1 MNRKIELLLPAKD
14 LVCGKTAVSHG
25 ADAVYMGAPKFGAR
39 KSAGNTLQQ
48 IEEMVQYA
56 HLYGSKVYVTVNT
69 LVRDSEIKEVELLMR
84 DLYNAGVDAVIVQDM
99 GILKMDIPPISLH
112 ASTQCHNNSVEQICF
127 LENAGFQRV
136 ILAREMDLEGIR
148 NVRENSTVELETFVH
163 GALCVCYSGQCYMSL
178 YLNGRS
184 GNRGECAQV
193 CRQRYSLLDADGHVL
208 QRDKHLLSL
217 RDMNRAP
224 YLAQLLQ
231 AGICSLKV
239 EGRLKD
245 ELYVKNITAF
255 YRKEIDAFLEDN
267 PNYEK
272 SGSGTTRFFFAPD
285 PSKTFSRGFTSY
297 FLTGEREKMASFDTP
312 KAMGEYMG
320 ALKQLRGR
328 LYYEGDKAM
337 ANGDGLCFINRSG
350 ELEGFFVNG
359 KRNNEII
366 PHKKVSQ
373 FNEVKL
379 YRNQDR
385 TFEKMLSG
393 KTAERKMQVE
403 MVLSETESGIA
414 LLMEDEDG
422 LRAESVLEVDKTP
435 AERPE
440 VAMRQM
446 ETALSKLGNTPFE
459 LKNLKIEVPA
469 LFLPV
474 SAVNGLRNEVAEQLK
489 RKRIEHFHPSDHAL
503 RYCPEQRFASID
515 YKRNVVNRL
524 SEAVYRDFGAE
535 EVEYGLDLTR
545 NFGGKELMVCKYC
558 LRHELDRCRRK
569 GTAGENL
576 QQPWYLTDGRHRFR
590 LEFDCGKCRMRIIE
604 ES

>member
-1 MNRKIELLLPAKD
+1 MNKNTELLLPAKD

-48 IEEMVQYA
+48 IDEMVQYA

-69 LVRDSEIKEVELLMR
+69 LVSDSEVKEVERMMH

-99 GILKMDIPPISLH
+99 GILKMDVPPIALH
-112 ASTQCHNNSVEQICF
+112 ASTQCHNNSAEQVRF
-127 LENAGFQRV
+127 LENAGFQRA
-136 ILAREMDLEGIR
+136 ILAREMDIEDIR
-148 NVRENSTVELETFVH
+148 DVRKNTNIELETFVH

-224 YLAQLLQ
+224 YLARLLQ

-255 YRKEIDAFLEDN
+255 YRKEIDAFLEEN
-267 PNYEK
+267 PNYVK

-297 FLTGEREKMASFDTP
+297 FVSGEREKMASFDTP
-312 KAMGEYMG
+312 KAMGEYLG
-320 ALKQLRGR
+320 VLKQHLGR
-328 LYYEGDKAM
+328 LYYEGDKTV

-350 ELEGFFVNG
+350 ELEGFSVNG
-359 KRNNEII
+359 MRENEII
-366 PHKKVSQ
+366 PHKKLTL
-373 FNEVKL
+373 FKEVQL

-385 TFEKMLSG
+385 TFEKKLSG
-393 KTAERKMQVE
+393 KTAERKIMAD
-403 MVLSETESGIA
+403 MVLSETERGIA
-414 LLMEDEDG
+414 LSMEDEDG
-422 LRAESVLEVDKTP
+422 LRAVSMLDVDKIP

-440 VAMRQM
+440 NAMRQM
-446 ETALSKLGNTPFE
+446 KTALSKLGNTPFE
-459 LKNLKIEVPA
+459 LKSLKMEVPA
-469 LFLPV
+469 LFLPASV
-474 SAVNGLRNEVAEQLK
+474 VNRLRNDVAEQLK
-489 RKRIEHFHPSDHAL
+489 IKRIGHFRPPDQEL
-503 RYCPEQRFASID
+503 KYCPEQRFRRVD
-515 YKRNVVNRL
+515 YKRNVVNRC
-524 SEAVYRDFGAE
+524 SEAVYRDFGAAE
-535 EVEYGLDLTR
+535 IEYGLDLTR

-558 LRHELDRCRRK
+558 LRYELDCCLRK
-569 GTAGENL
+569 GNADENL
-576 QQPWYLTDGRHRFR
+576 KRPWYLTDGRHRFR
-590 LEFDCGKCRMRIIE
+590 LDFDCRKCCMRIIE
-604 ES
+604 E

>member
-1 MNRKIELLLPAKD
+1 MNKNTELLLPAKD
-14 LVCGKTAVSHG
+14 PVCGKTAVSHG

-48 IEEMVQYA
+48 IDEMVQYA

-69 LVRDSEIKEVELLMR
+69 LVSDSEVKEVERMMH

-99 GILKMDIPPISLH
+99 GILKMDIPPIALH
-112 ASTQCHNNSVEQICF
+112 ASTQCHNNSAEQVRF
-127 LENAGFQRV
+127 LENAGFQRA
-136 ILAREMDLEGIR
+136 ILAREMDIEDIR
-148 NVRENSTVELETFVH
+148 DVRKNTNIELETFVH

-208 QRDKHLLSL
+208 QRNKHLLSL

-224 YLAQLLQ
+224 YLARLLQ

-255 YRKEIDAFLEDN
+255 YRKEIDAFLEEN
-267 PNYEK
+267 PNYVK

-297 FLTGEREKMASFDTP
+297 FVSGEREKMASFDTP
-312 KAMGEYMG
+312 KAMGEYLG
-320 ALKQLRGR
+320 VLKQHLGR
-328 LYYEGDKAM
+328 LYYEGDKTV

-350 ELEGFFVNG
+350 ELEGFSVNG
-359 KRNNEII
+359 MRENEII
-366 PHKKVSQ
+366 PHKKLTL
-373 FNEVKL
+373 FKEVQL

-385 TFEKMLSG
+385 IFEKKLSG
-393 KTAERKMQVE
+393 KTAERKIMAD
-403 MVLSETESGIA
+403 MVLSETERGIA
-414 LLMEDEDG
+414 LSMEDEDG
-422 LRAESVLEVDKTP
+422 LRAVSMLDVDKIP

-440 VAMRQM
+440 NAMRQM
-446 ETALSKLGNTPFE
+446 KTALSKLGNTPFE
-459 LKNLKIEVPA
+459 LKSLKMEVPA
-469 LFLPV
+469 LFLPASV
-474 SAVNGLRNEVAEQLK
+474 VNRLRNDVAEQLK
-489 RKRIEHFHPSDHAL
+489 RKRIGHFRPSDQKL
-503 RYCPEQRFASID
+503 KYCPEQRFRRID
-515 YKRNVVNRL
+515 YKRNVVNRC
-524 SEAVYRDFGAE
+524 SEAVYRDFGAAE
-535 EVEYGLDLTR
+535 IEFGLDLTR

-558 LRHELDRCRRK
+558 LRYELDCCLRK
-569 GTAGENL
+569 GNADENL
-576 QQPWYLTDGRHRFR
+576 KRPWYLTDGRHRFR
-590 LEFDCGKCRMRIIE
+590 LVFDCRKCCMRIIE
-604 ES
+604 E

>member
-1 MNRKIELLLPAKD
+1 MNKKIELLLPAKD
-14 LVCGKTAVSHG
+14 VVCGKTAVSHG

-39 KSAGNTLQQ
+39 QSAGNTLQQ
-48 IEEMVQYA
+48 IDEMVQYA
-56 HLYGSKVYVTVNT
+56 HLYGSKVYATVNT
-69 LVRDSEIKEVELLMR
+69 LVRDSEAKEVERLMH

-99 GILKMDIPPISLH
+99 GILKMDIPPIPLH
-112 ASTQCHNNSVEQICF
+112 ASTQCHNNSVEQVRF
-127 LENAGFQRV
+127 LEHAGFRRV

-148 NVRENSTVELETFVH
+148 NIRKNTTVELETFIH

-178 YLNGRS
+178 CLNGRS

-208 QRDKHLLSL
+208 QRNKHLLSL

-255 YRKEIDAFLEDN
+255 YRKEIDAFLGEN
-267 PNYEK
+267 HKYVR
-272 SGSGTTRFFFAPD
+272 SGSGTTRFFFSPD
-285 PSKTFSRGFTSY
+285 PSKTFNRGFTSY
-297 FLTGEREKMASFDTP
+297 FMTGEREKMASFDTP
-312 KAMGEYMG
+312 KAKGEYMG
-320 ALKQLRGR
+320 VLKQSQGR
-328 LYYEGDKAM
+328 LYYEGDKIV
-337 ANGDGLCFINRSG
+337 ANGDGVCFVNRSG

-359 KRNNEII
+359 MKDNEII

-385 TFEKMLSG
+385 NFEKVLSG
-393 KTAERKMQVE
+393 KTAERKISVD
-403 MVLSETESGIA
+403 MVIYETESGIS

-422 LRAESVLEVDKTP
+422 MQAVSMLAVDKIP
-435 AERPE
+435 SERPE
-440 VAMRQM
+440 TAMRQM
-446 ETALSKLGNTPFE
+446 KAALSKLGNTPFE
-459 LKNLKIEVPA
+459 LNSLKTEVPA
-469 LFLPV
+469 LFLPA
-474 SAVNGLRNEVAEQLK
+474 SAVNRLRNDAAEQLK
-489 RKRIEHFHPSDHAL
+489 RKRIEHFRPSD
-503 RYCPEQRFASID
+503 QRLQYHPDQMFSRID
-515 YKRNVVNRL
+515 YKRNVVNRF

-535 EVEYGLDLTR
+535 EIEHGLDLTHD
-545 NFGGKELMVCKYC
+545 FGGKELMVCKYC
-558 LRHELDRCRRK
+558 LRYELGCCRRK
-569 GTAGENL
+569 GNTDENL
-576 QQPWYLTDGRHRFR
+576 KQPWYLTDGRSRYR
-590 LEFDCGKCRMRIIE
+590 LDFDCTNCCMRITE

>member
-1 MNRKIELLLPAKD
+1 MNKIELLLPAKD
-14 LVCGKTAVSHG
+14 LACGKTAVSHG

-48 IEEMVQYA
+48 IDEMVQYA

-69 LVRDSEIKEVELLMR
+69 LVRDSEVKEVGRLLH

-99 GILKMDIPPISLH
+99 GILKMDMPPVALH
-112 ASTQCHNNSVEQICF
+112 ASTQCHNNSVEQILF
-127 LENAGFQRV
+127 LEKAGFRRA
-136 ILAREMDLEGIR
+136 ILAREMDLESIQM
-148 NVRENSTVELETFVH
+148 VRKKTSIELETFVH

-193 CRQRYSLLDADGHVL
+193 CRQRYSLLDADGRVL
-208 QRDKHLLSL
+208 QHDKHLLSL
-217 RDMNRAP
+217 RDMNRTP

-245 ELYVKNITAF
+245 ELYVKNITAL
-255 YRKEIDAFLEDN
+255 YRKEIDAILEN
-267 PNYEK
+267 NRAYAK
-272 SGSGTTRFFFAPD
+272 TGSGTTRFFFTPD
-285 PSKTFSRGFTSY
+285 SSKTFNRGFTSY

-320 ALKQLRGR
+320 VMKQHRNR
-328 LYYEGDKAM
+328 LYYEGDKIVT
-337 ANGDGLCFINRSG
+337 NGDGLCFINRSG

-359 KRNNEII
+359 MTGNEII

-373 FNEVKL
+373 FTEVKL
-379 YRNQDR
+379 FRNQDR
-385 TFEKMLSG
+385 NFEKVLSG
-393 KTAERKMQVE
+393 KTAERKIPVD

-422 LRAESVLEVDKTP
+422 LRASSMLDTEKNA

-440 VAMRQM
+440 NAMRQM
-446 ETALSKLGNTPFE
+446 KTALAKLGNTPFE

-474 SAVNGLRNEVAEQLK
+474 SVINGLRTEAAELLK
-489 RKRIEHFHPSDHAL
+489 RKRVAYFRPQDQKLQYS
-503 RYCPEQRFASID
+503 PEQIFKKIG

-524 SEAVYRDFGAE
+524 GEAVYRDLA
-535 EVEYGLDLTR
+535 R
-545 NFGGKELMVCKYC
+545 MQSN
-558 LRHELDRCRRK
+558 
-569 GTAGENL
+569 
-576 QQPWYLTDGRHRFR
+576 TD
-590 LEFDCGKCRMRIIE
+590 
-604 ES
+604 ST